1 MWREENIIFKH
12 AYDCIIH
19 LFYVK
24 VQWTGKRGMVQYFA
38 DVGDEVT
45 IVKTDGF
52 HAHFFHNG
60 HSV

>member
-1 MWREENIIFKH
+1 
-12 AYDCIIH
+12 

-24 VQWTGKRGMVQYFA
+24 AQWTGKRGMVQYFA